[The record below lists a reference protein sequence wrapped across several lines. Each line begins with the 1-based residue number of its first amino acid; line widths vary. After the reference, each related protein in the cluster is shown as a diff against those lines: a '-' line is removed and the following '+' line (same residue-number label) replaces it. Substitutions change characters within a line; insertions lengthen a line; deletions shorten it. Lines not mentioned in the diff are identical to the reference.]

1 MLSLKTVGFVHI
13 FILHIKIMLET
24 PRAARAALH
33 PGLEGAVGFW
43 GISRAGVSQTR
54 LFPKPRSGA
63 VPRSPRVPS
72 WGSSSS
78 YTHVD
83 PIFPSPIPFSK
94 AQSPKK
100 WNPSEASS
108 W

>member
-1 MLSLKTVGFVHI
+1 MLPLKTVGFVHI

-24 PRAARAALH
+24 PRAARATLH
-33 PGLEGAVGFW
+33 PGLEGAIGAFPGLVC
-43 GISRAGVSQTR
+43 
-54 LFPKPRSGA
+54 PKPGSSQ
-63 VPRSPRVPS
+63 SPRVPS